1 MKRVGNLFKKIHKQ
15 NIANIDLVGGK
26 GANQQK
32 LESLGTA
39 AAATT
44 AVEAEIPQAV
54 FLKATNMAIDK
65 ALSIALYLKEQGD
78 LIVQLR
84 TDTVAVVDDIIYTAV
99 GKDIV
104 EGVDKVKEE
113 EQEPKS
119 RIRYLSVLEVA
130 ITMKT

>member
-1 MKRVGNLFKKIHKQ
+1 M
-15 NIANIDLVGGK
+15 ANIDLVGGK
-26 GANQQK
+26 SANRQK
-32 LESLGTA
+32 IESLSTA
-39 AAATT
+39 ADAAT
-44 AVEAEIPQAV
+44 AVEAEITQAV

-99 GKDIV
+99 RKDSV
-104 EGVDKVKEE
+104 GGVDMVKDEE
-113 EQEPKS
+113 AGEPKS
-119 RIRYLSVLEVA
+119 RVRYLSVLEVA